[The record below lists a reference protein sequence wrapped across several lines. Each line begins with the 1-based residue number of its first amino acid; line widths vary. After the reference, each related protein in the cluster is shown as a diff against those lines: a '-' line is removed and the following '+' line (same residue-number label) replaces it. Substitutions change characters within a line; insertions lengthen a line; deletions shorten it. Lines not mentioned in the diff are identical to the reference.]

1 MAYKD
6 LHEFVAALEQAGE
19 LVRIKA
25 PVDALLELSE
35 IAARVMKQPCPD
47 ARGPRHDP
55 VNGVFGGKA
64 LLFENVVG
72 HDMPVLINAYGS
84 YRRMCMALGC
94 DDFDVLA
101 ARVNELV
108 QPQIPAGLFAK
119 LKKIPDLIHLASLSP
134 KIRQGR
140 FSAPC
145 QQIVQTDDADLTR
158 LPVIQCWPD
167 DGKDNPALPHARR
180 YITMGCVVTEHPM
193 CGTGILPVS
202 SSVSSFAEQQRQ
214 RQRQGQDGPGTHGQ
228 DAHATQRHGQD
239 AHATQ
244 RHGQDAHATQR
255 HGQDVRATRN
265 VGIYRVQL
273 LGPKRAAMHIHPPH
287 DGAANWRAWKDLGK
301 PMPAAIVLGGEPT
314 IAYAASAPLPP
325 GMDELILAGFL
336 QGQAIELVQCKTID
350 LAVPAN
356 AEIVIEGLVS
366 HDELVTEGPFGD
378 HTGFYSP
385 AGAFPVFRV
394 TAITRRRDAIY
405 PTTVVGYPPME
416 DYYMGKATER
426 IFLPVL
432 RMLCPEIVDYDL
444 PMFGAFHNFVFV
456 QIRKQYANQAR
467 RVMHALWGAGQLAFS
482 KFIVVVD
489 ENVNVHD
496 PNDVWFAVGA
506 NCDPSRDIEHA
517 SGPLDILDHAAPDIG
532 SGGKLGIDATRKL
545 PGEGPIRDWPEPLK
559 MSQEIRELVE
569 RRWKEYGI
577 GETGS

>member
-1 MAYKD
+1 M
-6 LHEFVAALEQAGE
+6 
-19 LVRIKA
+19 
-25 PVDALLELSE
+25 
-35 IAARVMKQPCPD
+35 
-47 ARGPRHDP
+47 
-55 VNGVFGGKA
+55 GV
-64 LLFENVVG
+64 
-72 HDMPVLINAYGS
+72 S
-84 YRRMCMALGC
+84 
-94 DDFDVLA
+94 
-101 ARVNELV
+101 
-108 QPQIPAGLFAK
+108 
-119 LKKIPDLIHLASLSP
+119 
-134 KIRQGR
+134 
-140 FSAPC
+140 
-145 QQIVQTDDADLTR
+145 
-158 LPVIQCWPD
+158 
-167 DGKDNPALPHARR
+167 
-180 YITMGCVVTEHPM
+180 PM

-202 SSVSSFAEQQRQ
+202 SSSSSSSVSSLAEQQQ
-214 RQRQGQDGPGTHGQ
+214 QQQRQGRDGPGTHGQ
-228 DAHATQRHGQD
+228 DAHATG
-239 AHATQ
+239 A
-244 RHGQDAHATQR
+244 
-255 HGQDVRATRN
+255 RN

-273 LGPKRAAMHIHPPH
+273 LGAKRAAMHIHPPH

-301 PMPAAIVLGGEPT
+301 PMPAAIVLGGEPA

-336 QGQAIELVQCKTID
+336 QGQAIELAPCKTID

-356 AEIVIEGLVS
+356 AEIVIEGLVA

-385 AGAFPVFRV
+385 AGPFPVFTV

-432 RMLCPEIVDYDL
+432 RMLCPEVVDYDL

-506 NCDPSRDIEHA
+506 NVDPSRDIEHA

-545 PGEGPIRDWPEPLK
+545 PGEGPPRDWPEPLK
-559 MSQEIRELVE
+559 MSQEIRDLVDKK
-569 RRWKEYGI
+569 WKEYGI

>member
-1 MAYKD
+1 
-6 LHEFVAALEQAGE
+6 
-19 LVRIKA
+19 
-25 PVDALLELSE
+25 
-35 IAARVMKQPCPD
+35 
-47 ARGPRHDP
+47 
-55 VNGVFGGKA
+55 
-64 LLFENVVG
+64 
-72 HDMPVLINAYGS
+72 
-84 YRRMCMALGC
+84 
-94 DDFDVLA
+94 
-101 ARVNELV
+101 LV

-119 LKKIPDLIHLASLSP
+119 IKKLPELIHLASLSP
-134 KIRQGR
+134 KVRGRQDR
-140 FSAPC
+140 FSDPCPC
-145 QQIVQTDDADLTR
+145 QQIVQTGDAILRSPVGADLTK
-158 LPVIQCWPD
+158 LPVIQCWPE

-180 YITMGCVVTEHPM
+180 YITLGCVVCEHPQ
-193 CGTGILPVS
+193 T
-202 SSVSSFAEQQRQ
+202 
-214 RQRQGQDGPGTHGQ
+214 
-228 DAHATQRHGQD
+228 
-239 AHATQ
+239 
-244 RHGQDAHATQR
+244 
-255 HGQDVRATRN
+255 RARN

-273 LGPKRAAMHIHPPH
+273 LGTQRAAMHIHPPH

-301 PMPAAIVLGGEPT
+301 PMPAAIVLGGEPA

-325 GMDELILAGFL
+325 GMDELMLAGFL
-336 QGQAIELVQCKTID
+336 QGQAIELAPCRTID

-356 AEIVIEGLVS
+356 AEIVIEGLVA

-385 AGAFPVFRV
+385 AGPFPVFRV

-432 RMLCPEIVDYDL
+432 RMLCPEVVDYDL

-456 QIRKQYANQAR
+456 RIRKQYANQAR

-496 PNDVWFAVGA
+496 PSDVWFAVGA
-506 NCDPSRDIEHA
+506 NVDPSRDIEHA

-545 PGEGPIRDWPEPLK
+545 PGEGPTRSWPEPLK
-559 MSQEIRELVE
+559 MSQEIRDLVDKK
-569 RRWKEYGI
+569 WKEYGL
-577 GETGS
+577 

>member
-1 MAYKD
+1 MLEGCSKEQMAYKD

-25 PVDALLELSE
+25 PVDPLLEVSE
-35 IAARVMKQPCPD
+35 IAARVMKQPCPSP
-47 ARGPRHDP
+47 RGPNHDP
-55 VNGVFGGKA
+55 VNGAFGGKA
-64 LLFENVVG
+64 LLFENVRG

-94 DDFDVLA
+94 DDFDTLA

-108 QPQIPAGLFAK
+108 QPQIPAGIFAK
-119 LKKIPDLIHLASLSP
+119 LKKLPELIHLASLTP
-134 KIRQGR
+134 KIRGRQGR
-140 FSAPC
+140 FSDPCPC
-145 QQIVQTDDADLTR
+145 QQIVQTDDADLTQ
-158 LPVIQCWPD
+158 LPVIQCWPE

-180 YITMGCVVTEHPM
+180 YITMGCVVCEYPQ
-193 CGTGILPVS
+193 TG
-202 SSVSSFAEQQRQ
+202 A
-214 RQRQGQDGPGTHGQ
+214 
-228 DAHATQRHGQD
+228 
-239 AHATQ
+239 
-244 RHGQDAHATQR
+244 
-255 HGQDVRATRN
+255 RN

-273 LGPKRAAMHIHPPH
+273 LGPKLAAMHIHPPH

-301 PMPAAIVLGGEPT
+301 PMPAAIVLGGEPS

-325 GMDELILAGFL
+325 GMDELMLAGFL
-336 QGQAIELVQCKTID
+336 QGHAIEMVPCKTID

-356 AEIVIEGLVS
+356 AEIVIEGLVA

-385 AGAFPVFRV
+385 AGAFPVFHV

-432 RMLCPEIVDYDL
+432 RMLCPEVVDYDL

-506 NCDPSRDIEHA
+506 NVDPSRDIEHA

-545 PGEGPIRDWPEPLK
+545 PGEGPPREWPEPLK

-569 RRWKEYGI
+569 RRWEEYGI

>member
-1 MAYKD
+1 MAYRD

-35 IAARVMKQPCPD
+35 IAARVMKQPCPS
-47 ARGPRHDP
+47 PRTPKHDP
-55 VNGVFGGKA
+55 VNGAFGGKA
-64 LLFENVVG
+64 LLFESVRG
-72 HDMPVLINAYGS
+72 HDVPVLINAYGS

-94 DDFDVLA
+94 DDFDALA

-108 QPQIPAGLFAK
+108 QPQIPAGIFAK
-119 LKKIPDLIHLASLSP
+119 LKKLPELIHLASLTP
-134 KIRQGR
+134 KIRGRQGR
-140 FSAPC
+140 FSDPCPC
-145 QQIVQTDDADLTR
+145 QQIVQTDDADLTK

-180 YITMGCVVTEHPM
+180 YITMGCVVCEQPM
-193 CGTGILPVS
+193 CSTGILPVS
-202 SSVSSFAEQQRQ
+202 SSSAAATFSLAQEQQRQ
-214 RQRQGQDGPGTHGQ
+214 Q
-228 DAHATQRHGQD
+228 QRHGQD
-239 AHATQ
+239 AHATP
-244 RHGQDAHATQR
+244 RHGQDAR
-255 HGQDVRATRN
+255 DTRN

-273 LGPKRAAMHIHPPH
+273 LGPKLAAMHIHPPH

-301 PMPAAIVLGGEPT
+301 PMPAAIVLGGEPS

-325 GMDELILAGFL
+325 GMDELMLAGFL
-336 QGQAIELVQCKTID
+336 QGQAIELMPCKTID

-356 AEIVIEGLVS
+356 AEIVIEGLVA

-489 ENVNVHD
+489 ENVNVND

-506 NCDPSRDIEHA
+506 NVDPSRDIEHA

-545 PGEGPIRDWPEPLK
+545 PGEGPSREWPEPLK
-559 MSQEIRELVE
+559 MSQEIRNLVE
-569 RRWKEYGI
+569 RRWKEYGL
-577 GETGS
+577 